1 MPTRLYSFS
10 MSLKFNLL
18 HCLVMDIDLL
28 AKMIRDV
35 VLEKDEVA
43 LPGLGVFVA
52 EFVPASFSDKGFT
65 INPPYKRL
73 TFRQEVN
80 AGDDT
85 LIRMYAEANN
95 IGEDAAARIV
105 NDFLSG
111 LKDILMVRKSV
122 VFPELGKLRATRENN
137 FFFIAD
143 ENLDIYPE
151 GFGLEPVSL
160 KTHQEAVSEVAETI
174 AGLRSILEPE
184 TASGTDIAS
193 ESETPPASET
203 VLEADSA
210 PESENA
216 AEPEAEPV
224 VGAAAASGIAL
235 QTESEDEPMEV
246 AEEGVSGDDA
256 EGESVVETGSEAAEE
271 AVEDAA
277 GESAEE
283 AAGEAE
289 DSCAEGDA
297 EQSGTN
303 AEDTMEIAEE
313 TVEEFAEE
321 SAAETESEPA
331 EETAAAEEESAEEPA
346 GESEEEPAED
356 HAGEDAA
363 ATSGPETENDF
374 GLMPPLDIQIE
385 ETDSDAE
392 AAPLADAD
400 LDVQSGRD
408 SETVGHEVLSEILVI
423 EDNSK
428 AMEDNAGE
436 IEDNG
441 EATGE
446 SSSAIGDDA
455 NTPSR
460 SSRFWKTFRIIAVTL
475 AVLAILALAAFII
488 LSRVAPDF
496 IDRILYSP
504 EELDIV
510 RQMTSGR

>member
-18 HCLVMDIDLL
+18 HYLVMDIDLL

-95 IGEDAAARIV
+95 IGEDAAACIV
-105 NDFLSG
+105 NDFLAG
-111 LKDILMVRKSV
+111 LKDILMVRKAV

-313 TVEEFAEE
+313 TAEESAEE

-346 GESEEEPAED
+346 EEPAAE
-356 HAGEDAA
+356 AAA
-363 ATSGPETENDF
+363 ATSGPEKDNDF
-374 GLMPPLDIQIE
+374 GIIPPLDIQIE
-385 ETDSDAE
+385 ETDPDAE

-400 LDVQSGRD
+400 LALHPGQD
-408 SETVGHEVLSEILVI
+408 SEPVSQEFLSEILVI
-423 EDNSK
+423 EDN
-428 AMEDNAGE
+428 
-436 IEDNG
+436 
-441 EATGE
+441 
-446 SSSAIGDDA
+446 A
-455 NTPSR
+455 NEPSR

-510 RQMTSGR
+510 RQMTSVR

>member
-18 HCLVMDIDLL
+18 HYLVMDIDLL

-73 TFRQEVN
+73 SFRQEVN

-111 LKDILMVRKSV
+111 LKDILMVRKAV

-216 AEPEAEPV
+216 AEPEVEPV
-224 VGAAAASGIAL
+224 VVAAAASGIAL

-271 AVEDAA
+271 AAEDAG

-283 AAGEAE
+283 AAEQAAGEAE

-331 EETAAAEEESAEEPA
+331 EETAAAEEEST
-346 GESEEEPAED
+346 EEPAED
-356 HAGEDAA
+356 PAA
-363 ATSGPETENDF
+363 EAASATSGPEKDNDF
-374 GLMPPLDIQIE
+374 GIIPPLDIQIE
-385 ETDSDAE
+385 ETDPDAE

-400 LDVQSGRD
+400 LALHPGQD
-408 SETVGHEVLSEILVI
+408 SEPVSQEFLSEILVI
-423 EDNSK
+423 EDN
-428 AMEDNAGE
+428 
-436 IEDNG
+436 
-441 EATGE
+441 
-446 SSSAIGDDA
+446 A
-455 NTPSR
+455 NEPSR

-510 RQMTSGR
+510 RQMTSVR

>member
-18 HCLVMDIDLL
+18 HYLVMDIDLL

-111 LKDILMVRKSV
+111 LKDILMVRKAV

-271 AVEDAA
+271 AAEDAV
-277 GESAEE
+277 GESAEQS
-283 AAGEAE
+283 AGEAE

-313 TVEEFAEE
+313 TAEESAEE
-321 SAAETESEPA
+321 SAAETELEPA

-346 GESEEEPAED
+346 EEPAAE
-356 HAGEDAA
+356 AAA
-363 ATSGPETENDF
+363 ATSGPEKDNDF
-374 GLMPPLDIQIE
+374 GIIPPLDIQIE
-385 ETDSDAE
+385 ETDPDAE

-400 LDVQSGRD
+400 LALHPGQD
-408 SETVGHEVLSEILVI
+408 SEPVSQEFLSEILVI
-423 EDNSK
+423 EDN
-428 AMEDNAGE
+428 
-436 IEDNG
+436 
-441 EATGE
+441 
-446 SSSAIGDDA
+446 A
-455 NTPSR
+455 NEPSR

-496 IDRILYSP
+496 IDKILYSP

>member
-18 HCLVMDIDLL
+18 HYLVMDIDLL

-111 LKDILMVRKSV
+111 LKDILMVRKAV

-216 AEPEAEPV
+216 AEPEVEPV
-224 VGAAAASGIAL
+224 VVAAAASGIAL

-271 AVEDAA
+271 AAEDAV

-283 AAGEAE
+283 AAEQAAGEAE

-346 GESEEEPAED
+346 EEPAAE
-356 HAGEDAA
+356 AA
-363 ATSGPETENDF
+363 SATSGPEKDNDF
-374 GLMPPLDIQIE
+374 GIIPPLDIQIE
-385 ETDSDAE
+385 ETDPDAE

-400 LDVQSGRD
+400 LALHPGQD
-408 SETVGHEVLSEILVI
+408 SEPVSQEFLSEILVI
-423 EDNSK
+423 EDNGK
-428 AMEDNAGE
+428 AIEDNANE
-436 IEDNG
+436 
-441 EATGE
+441 
-446 SSSAIGDDA
+446 
-455 NTPSR
+455 PSR

-496 IDRILYSP
+496 IDKILYSP

-510 RQMTSGR
+510 RQMTTVR

>member
-18 HCLVMDIDLL
+18 HYLVMDIDLL

-111 LKDILMVRKSV
+111 LKDILMVRKAV

-216 AEPEAEPV
+216 AEPEVEPV
-224 VGAAAASGIAL
+224 VVAAAASGIAL

-256 EGESVVETGSEAAEE
+256 EGESVVETGSEAAED
-271 AVEDAA
+271 AV
-277 GESAEE
+277 GESAEQS
-283 AAGEAE
+283 AGEAE

-313 TVEEFAEE
+313 TAEESAEE

-331 EETAAAEEESAEEPA
+331 EETAAAEEESAEEPV
-346 GESEEEPAED
+346 EEPAAE
-356 HAGEDAA
+356 AAA
-363 ATSGPETENDF
+363 ATSGPEKDNDF
-374 GLMPPLDIQIE
+374 GIIPPLDIQIE
-385 ETDSDAE
+385 ETDPDAE

-400 LDVQSGRD
+400 LALHPGQD
-408 SETVGHEVLSEILVI
+408 SEPVSQEFLSEILVI
-423 EDNSK
+423 EDN
-428 AMEDNAGE
+428 
-436 IEDNG
+436 
-441 EATGE
+441 
-446 SSSAIGDDA
+446 A
-455 NTPSR
+455 NEPSR

-475 AVLAILALAAFII
+475 AVLAILVLAAFII

-510 RQMTSGR
+510 RQMTSSR

>member
-18 HCLVMDIDLL
+18 HYLVMDIDLL

-111 LKDILMVRKSV
+111 LKDILMVRKAV

-283 AAGEAE
+283 AAEQAAGEAE

-313 TVEEFAEE
+313 TAEESAEE

-346 GESEEEPAED
+346 EDPAAE
-356 HAGEDAA
+356 AA
-363 ATSGPETENDF
+363 SATSGPEKDNDF
-374 GLMPPLDIQIE
+374 GIIPPLDIQIE
-385 ETDSDAE
+385 ETDPDAE

-400 LDVQSGRD
+400 LALHPGQD
-408 SETVGHEVLSEILVI
+408 SEPVSQEFLSEILVI
-423 EDNSK
+423 EDN
-428 AMEDNAGE
+428 
-436 IEDNG
+436 
-441 EATGE
+441 
-446 SSSAIGDDA
+446 A
-455 NTPSR
+455 NEPSR

-496 IDRILYSP
+496 IDKILYSP

>member
-18 HCLVMDIDLL
+18 HYLVMDIDLL

-111 LKDILMVRKSV
+111 LKDILMVRKAV

-216 AEPEAEPV
+216 AEPEVEPV
-224 VGAAAASGIAL
+224 VVAAAASGIAL

-346 GESEEEPAED
+346 EEPAAE
-356 HAGEDAA
+356 AA
-363 ATSGPETENDF
+363 SATSGPEKDNDF
-374 GLMPPLDIQIE
+374 GIIPPLDIQIE
-385 ETDSDAE
+385 ETDPDAE

-400 LDVQSGRD
+400 LALHPGQD
-408 SETVGHEVLSEILVI
+408 SEPVSQEFLSEILVI
-423 EDNSK
+423 EDN
-428 AMEDNAGE
+428 
-436 IEDNG
+436 
-441 EATGE
+441 
-446 SSSAIGDDA
+446 A
-455 NTPSR
+455 NEPSR

-510 RQMTSGR
+510 RQMTSVR

>member
-18 HCLVMDIDLL
+18 HYLVMDIDLL

-111 LKDILMVRKSV
+111 LKDILMVRKAV

-313 TVEEFAEE
+313 TAEESAEE

-346 GESEEEPAED
+346 EEPAAE
-356 HAGEDAA
+356 AAA

-400 LDVQSGRD
+400 LALHPGQD
-408 SETVGHEVLSEILVI
+408 SEPVSQEFLSEILVI
-423 EDNSK
+423 EDNGK
-428 AMEDNAGE
+428 AIEDNANE
-436 IEDNG
+436 
-441 EATGE
+441 
-446 SSSAIGDDA
+446 
-455 NTPSR
+455 PSR

-496 IDRILYSP
+496 IDKLLYSP

>member
-1 MPTRLYSFS
+1 MPTWLYSFS

-18 HCLVMDIDLL
+18 HYLVMDIDLL

-111 LKDILMVRKSV
+111 LKDILMVRKAV

-216 AEPEAEPV
+216 AEPEVEPV
-224 VGAAAASGIAL
+224 VVAAAASGIAL

-246 AEEGVSGDDA
+246 AEEGVSGDAA

-271 AVEDAA
+271 AVEEAA
-277 GESAEE
+277 GESAEESAEE

-289 DSCAEGDA
+289 DSCAEGDE

-313 TVEEFAEE
+313 TAEESAEE

-346 GESEEEPAED
+346 EEPAAE
-356 HAGEDAA
+356 AAA
-363 ATSGPETENDF
+363 ATSGPEKDNDF
-374 GLMPPLDIQIE
+374 GIIPPLDIQIE
-385 ETDSDAE
+385 ETDPDAE

-400 LDVQSGRD
+400 LALHPGQD
-408 SETVGHEVLSEILVI
+408 SEPVSQEFLSEILVI
-423 EDNSK
+423 EDN
-428 AMEDNAGE
+428 
-436 IEDNG
+436 
-441 EATGE
+441 
-446 SSSAIGDDA
+446 A
-455 NTPSR
+455 NEPSR

-510 RQMTSGR
+510 RQMTSVR

>member
-1 MPTRLYSFS
+1 MPTWLYSFS
-10 MSLKFNLL
+10 ILLKFNLL
-18 HCLVMDIDLL
+18 HYLVMDIDLL

-43 LPGLGVFVA
+43 LPGLGVFLA

-111 LKDILMVRKSV
+111 LKDILMVRKAV

-216 AEPEAEPV
+216 AEPEVEPV
-224 VGAAAASGIAL
+224 VVAAAASGIAL

-271 AVEDAA
+271 AAEDAV
-277 GESAEE
+277 GESAEQF
-283 AAGEAE
+283 AGEAE

-346 GESEEEPAED
+346 EEPAAE
-356 HAGEDAA
+356 AAA
-363 ATSGPETENDF
+363 ATSGPEKDNDF
-374 GLMPPLDIQIE
+374 GIIPPLDIQIE
-385 ETDSDAE
+385 ETDPDAE

-400 LDVQSGRD
+400 LALHPGQD
-408 SETVGHEVLSEILVI
+408 SEPVSQEFLSEILVI
-423 EDNSK
+423 EDN
-428 AMEDNAGE
+428 
-436 IEDNG
+436 
-441 EATGE
+441 
-446 SSSAIGDDA
+446 A
-455 NTPSR
+455 NEPSR

-510 RQMTSGR
+510 RQMTSVR

>member
-18 HCLVMDIDLL
+18 HYLVMDIDLL

-111 LKDILMVRKSV
+111 LKDILMVRKAV

-235 QTESEDEPMEV
+235 QTESEDEPIEV

-313 TVEEFAEE
+313 TAEESAEE

-346 GESEEEPAED
+346 EEPAAE
-356 HAGEDAA
+356 AAA
-363 ATSGPETENDF
+363 ATSGPEKDNDF
-374 GLMPPLDIQIE
+374 GIIPPLDIQIE
-385 ETDSDAE
+385 ETDPDAE

-400 LDVQSGRD
+400 LALHPGQD
-408 SETVGHEVLSEILVI
+408 SEPVSQEFLSEILVI
-423 EDNSK
+423 EDN
-428 AMEDNAGE
+428 
-436 IEDNG
+436 
-441 EATGE
+441 
-446 SSSAIGDDA
+446 A
-455 NTPSR
+455 NEPSR

-496 IDRILYSP
+496 IDKILYSP

>member
-18 HCLVMDIDLL
+18 HYLVMDIDLL

-105 NDFLSG
+105 NDFLAG
-111 LKDILMVRKSV
+111 LKDILMVRKAV

-174 AGLRSILEPE
+174 AGLRSILQPE
-184 TASGTDIAS
+184 TASGTDIAL
-193 ESETPPASET
+193 ESEAVPAPET
-203 VLEADSA
+203 VLDADSA

-216 AEPEAEPV
+216 AEPDVEPV
-224 VGAAAASGIAL
+224 VVAAAASGIAL
-235 QTESEDEPMEV
+235 QSESEDEPMEV

-256 EGESVVETGSEAAEE
+256 EGESFVETGSAAEE
-271 AVEDAA
+271 ESAEEPA
-277 GESAEE
+277 GESAEQV
-283 AAGEAE
+283 A

-496 IDRILYSP
+496 IDKILYSP

>member
-18 HCLVMDIDLL
+18 HYLVMDIDLL

-111 LKDILMVRKSV
+111 LKDILMVRKAV

-216 AEPEAEPV
+216 AEPEVEPV

-271 AVEDAA
+271 AAEDAV
-277 GESAEE
+277 GESAEQF
-283 AAGEAE
+283 AGEAE

-313 TVEEFAEE
+313 TAEESAEE

-346 GESEEEPAED
+346 EEPAAE
-356 HAGEDAA
+356 AAA
-363 ATSGPETENDF
+363 ATSGPEKDNDF
-374 GLMPPLDIQIE
+374 GIIPPLDIQIE
-385 ETDSDAE
+385 ETDPDAE

-400 LDVQSGRD
+400 LALHPGQD
-408 SETVGHEVLSEILVI
+408 SEPVSQEFLSEILVI
-423 EDNSK
+423 EDN
-428 AMEDNAGE
+428 
-436 IEDNG
+436 
-441 EATGE
+441 
-446 SSSAIGDDA
+446 A
-455 NTPSR
+455 NEPSR

-496 IDRILYSP
+496 IDKILYSP

>member
-1 MPTRLYSFS
+1 MPTWLYSFS
-10 MSLKFNLL
+10 ILLKFNLL
-18 HCLVMDIDLL
+18 HYLVMDIDLL

-43 LPGLGVFVA
+43 LPGLGVFLA

-111 LKDILMVRKSV
+111 LKDILMVRKAV

-160 KTHQEAVSEVAETI
+160 KTHQEAVSEVAETM
-174 AGLRSILEPE
+174 AGLRSILEPDN
-184 TASGTDIAS
+184 ASGTDIAP
-193 ESETPPASET
+193 ESETPPAPETAPESESVPASET

-313 TVEEFAEE
+313 TAEESAEE

-346 GESEEEPAED
+346 EEPAAE
-356 HAGEDAA
+356 AAA
-363 ATSGPETENDF
+363 ATSGPEKDNDF
-374 GLMPPLDIQIE
+374 GIIPPLDIQIE
-385 ETDSDAE
+385 ETDPDAE

-400 LDVQSGRD
+400 LALHPGQD
-408 SETVGHEVLSEILVI
+408 SEPVSQEFLSEILVI
-423 EDNSK
+423 EDN
-428 AMEDNAGE
+428 
-436 IEDNG
+436 
-441 EATGE
+441 
-446 SSSAIGDDA
+446 A
-455 NTPSR
+455 NEPSR

>member
-1 MPTRLYSFS
+1 
-10 MSLKFNLL
+10 
-18 HCLVMDIDLL
+18 MDIDLL

-111 LKDILMVRKSV
+111 LKDILMVRKAV

-216 AEPEAEPV
+216 AEPEVEPV
-224 VGAAAASGIAL
+224 VVAAAASGIAL

-256 EGESVVETGSEAAEE
+256 EGES
-271 AVEDAA
+271 
-277 GESAEE
+277 AEE
-283 AAGEAE
+283 AAEDAE

-313 TVEEFAEE
+313 TAEESAEE

-346 GESEEEPAED
+346 EEPAAE
-356 HAGEDAA
+356 AAA
-363 ATSGPETENDF
+363 ATSGPEKDNDF
-374 GLMPPLDIQIE
+374 GIIPPLDIQIE
-385 ETDSDAE
+385 ETDPDAE

-400 LDVQSGRD
+400 LDVHSGQD

-423 EDNSK
+423 EDN
-428 AMEDNAGE
+428 
-436 IEDNG
+436 
-441 EATGE
+441 
-446 SSSAIGDDA
+446 A
-455 NTPSR
+455 NEPSR

>member
-18 HCLVMDIDLL
+18 HYLVMDIDLL

-111 LKDILMVRKSV
+111 LKDILMVRKAV

-271 AVEDAA
+271 AAEDAV

-283 AAGEAE
+283 AAEQAAGEAE

-313 TVEEFAEE
+313 TAEESAEE

-346 GESEEEPAED
+346 EEPAAE
-356 HAGEDAA
+356 AA
-363 ATSGPETENDF
+363 SATSGPEKDNDF
-374 GLMPPLDIQIE
+374 GIIPPLDIQIE
-385 ETDSDAE
+385 ETDPDAE

-400 LDVQSGRD
+400 LALHPGQD
-408 SETVGHEVLSEILVI
+408 SEPVSQEFLSEILVI
-423 EDNSK
+423 EDN
-428 AMEDNAGE
+428 
-436 IEDNG
+436 
-441 EATGE
+441 
-446 SSSAIGDDA
+446 A
-455 NTPSR
+455 NEPSR

-510 RQMTSGR
+510 RQMTTVR

>member
-1 MPTRLYSFS
+1 
-10 MSLKFNLL
+10 
-18 HCLVMDIDLL
+18 MDIDLL

-111 LKDILMVRKSV
+111 LKDILMVRKAV

-216 AEPEAEPV
+216 AEPEVEPV
-224 VGAAAASGIAL
+224 VVAAAASGIAL

-283 AAGEAE
+283 AE

-313 TVEEFAEE
+313 TAEESAEE

-346 GESEEEPAED
+346 EEPAAE
-356 HAGEDAA
+356 AAA
-363 ATSGPETENDF
+363 ATSGPEKDNDF
-374 GLMPPLDIQIE
+374 GIIPPLDIQIE
-385 ETDSDAE
+385 ETDPDAE

-400 LDVQSGRD
+400 LALHPGQD
-408 SETVGHEVLSEILVI
+408 SEPVSQEFLSEILVI
-423 EDNSK
+423 EDN
-428 AMEDNAGE
+428 
-436 IEDNG
+436 
-441 EATGE
+441 
-446 SSSAIGDDA
+446 A
-455 NTPSR
+455 NEPSR

>member
-18 HCLVMDIDLL
+18 HYLVMDIDLL

-73 TFRQEVN
+73 TFRQGDN

-85 LIRMYAEANN
+85 LVRMYAEANN

-283 AAGEAE
+283 AVGESAEEAAGEAE

-313 TVEEFAEE
+313 TAEESAEE

-346 GESEEEPAED
+346 DDP
-356 HAGEDAA
+356 AGEDAA
-363 ATSGPETENDF
+363 ATSEPETENDF
-374 GLMPPLDIQIE
+374 GIIPPLDIQIE
-385 ETDSDAE
+385 ETDPDAE

-400 LDVQSGRD
+400 LALHPGQD
-408 SETVGHEVLSEILVI
+408 SEPVSQEFLSEILVI
-423 EDNSK
+423 EDNGK
-428 AMEDNAGE
+428 AIEDNANE
-436 IEDNG
+436 
-441 EATGE
+441 
-446 SSSAIGDDA
+446 
-455 NTPSR
+455 PSR

-496 IDRILYSP
+496 IDKILYSP

>member
-1 MPTRLYSFS
+1 
-10 MSLKFNLL
+10 
-18 HCLVMDIDLL
+18 MDIDLL

-111 LKDILMVRKSV
+111 LKDILMVRKAV

-216 AEPEAEPV
+216 AEPEVEPV
-224 VGAAAASGIAL
+224 VGVAAASGIAL

-313 TVEEFAEE
+313 TAEESAEE

-346 GESEEEPAED
+346 EEPAAE
-356 HAGEDAA
+356 AAA
-363 ATSGPETENDF
+363 ATSGPEKDNDF
-374 GLMPPLDIQIE
+374 GIIPPLDIQIE
-385 ETDSDAE
+385 ETDPDAE

-400 LDVQSGRD
+400 LALHPGQD
-408 SETVGHEVLSEILVI
+408 SEPVSQEFLSEILVI
-423 EDNSK
+423 EDN
-428 AMEDNAGE
+428 
-436 IEDNG
+436 
-441 EATGE
+441 
-446 SSSAIGDDA
+446 A
-455 NTPSR
+455 NEPSR

-510 RQMTSGR
+510 RQMTSVR

>member
-18 HCLVMDIDLL
+18 HYLVMDIDLL

-111 LKDILMVRKSV
+111 LKDILMVRKAV

-271 AVEDAA
+271 AAEDAV
-277 GESAEE
+277 GESAEQS
-283 AAGEAE
+283 AGEAE

-313 TVEEFAEE
+313 TAEESAEE

-346 GESEEEPAED
+346 EEPAAE
-356 HAGEDAA
+356 AAA
-363 ATSGPETENDF
+363 ATSGPEKDNDF
-374 GLMPPLDIQIE
+374 GIIPPLDIQIE
-385 ETDSDAE
+385 ETDPDAE

-400 LDVQSGRD
+400 LALHPGQD
-408 SETVGHEVLSEILVI
+408 SEPVSQEFLSEILVI
-423 EDNSK
+423 EDN
-428 AMEDNAGE
+428 
-436 IEDNG
+436 
-441 EATGE
+441 
-446 SSSAIGDDA
+446 A
-455 NTPSR
+455 NEPSR

-475 AVLAILALAAFII
+475 AVLAILALAVFII

>member
-1 MPTRLYSFS
+1 MPNRLYSFS
-10 MSLKFNLL
+10 ILLKFNLL
-18 HCLVMDIDLL
+18 HYLVMDIDLL

-111 LKDILMVRKSV
+111 LKDILMVRKAV

-235 QTESEDEPMEV
+235 QSESEDEPMEV

-313 TVEEFAEE
+313 TAEESAEE

-346 GESEEEPAED
+346 EEPAAE
-356 HAGEDAA
+356 AAA
-363 ATSGPETENDF
+363 ATSGPEKDNDF
-374 GLMPPLDIQIE
+374 GIIPPLDIQIE
-385 ETDSDAE
+385 ETDPDAE

-400 LDVQSGRD
+400 LALHPGQD
-408 SETVGHEVLSEILVI
+408 SEPVSQEFLSEILVI
-423 EDNSK
+423 EDN
-428 AMEDNAGE
+428 
-436 IEDNG
+436 
-441 EATGE
+441 
-446 SSSAIGDDA
+446 A
-455 NTPSR
+455 NEPSR

-496 IDRILYSP
+496 IDKLLYSP

>member
-18 HCLVMDIDLL
+18 HYLVMDIDLL

-184 TASGTDIAS
+184 TASGTDIAL
-193 ESETPPASET
+193 ESEAVPAPET
-203 VLEADSA
+203 VLDADSA

-283 AAGEAE
+283 SAGEAE

-297 EQSGTN
+297 EQSVTI

-313 TVEEFAEE
+313 TAEESAEE

-346 GESEEEPAED
+346 EEPAAE
-356 HAGEDAA
+356 AAA
-363 ATSGPETENDF
+363 ATSGPEKDNDF
-374 GLMPPLDIQIE
+374 GIIPPLDIQIE
-385 ETDSDAE
+385 ETDPDAE

-400 LDVQSGRD
+400 LALHPGQD
-408 SETVGHEVLSEILVI
+408 SEPVSQEFLSQILVI
-423 EDNSK
+423 EDN
-428 AMEDNAGE
+428 
-436 IEDNG
+436 
-441 EATGE
+441 
-446 SSSAIGDDA
+446 A
-455 NTPSR
+455 NEPSR

-496 IDRILYSP
+496 IDKILYSP

>member
-1 MPTRLYSFS
+1 
-10 MSLKFNLL
+10 
-18 HCLVMDIDLL
+18 MDIDLL

-111 LKDILMVRKSV
+111 LKDILMVRKAV

-216 AEPEAEPV
+216 AEPEVEPV
-224 VGAAAASGIAL
+224 VVAAAASGIAL

-313 TVEEFAEE
+313 TAEESAEE

-346 GESEEEPAED
+346 EEPAAE
-356 HAGEDAA
+356 AA
-363 ATSGPETENDF
+363 SATSGPEKDNDF
-374 GLMPPLDIQIE
+374 GIIPPLDIQIE
-385 ETDSDAE
+385 ETDPDAE

-400 LDVQSGRD
+400 LALHPGQD
-408 SETVGHEVLSEILVI
+408 SEPVSQEFLSEILVI
-423 EDNSK
+423 EDN
-428 AMEDNAGE
+428 
-436 IEDNG
+436 
-441 EATGE
+441 
-446 SSSAIGDDA
+446 A
-455 NTPSR
+455 NEPSR

-510 RQMTSGR
+510 RQMTSVR

>member
-1 MPTRLYSFS
+1 MPTWLYSFS

-18 HCLVMDIDLL
+18 HYLVMDIDLL

-73 TFRQEVN
+73 SFRQEDK

-85 LIRMYAEANN
+85 LVRMYAEANN

-216 AEPEAEPV
+216 AEPEVEPV
-224 VGAAAASGIAL
+224 VVAAAASGIAL

-271 AVEDAA
+271 AV

-346 GESEEEPAED
+346 EEPAAE
-356 HAGEDAA
+356 AAA
-363 ATSGPETENDF
+363 ATSGPEKDNDF
-374 GLMPPLDIQIE
+374 GIIPPLDIQIE
-385 ETDSDAE
+385 ETYPDAE

-400 LDVQSGRD
+400 LALHPGQD
-408 SETVGHEVLSEILVI
+408 SEPVSQEFLSEILVI
-423 EDNSK
+423 EDN
-428 AMEDNAGE
+428 
-436 IEDNG
+436 
-441 EATGE
+441 
-446 SSSAIGDDA
+446 A
-455 NTPSR
+455 NEPSR

>member
-18 HCLVMDIDLL
+18 HYLVMDIDLL

-111 LKDILMVRKSV
+111 LKDILMVRKAV

-174 AGLRSILEPE
+174 VGLRSILEPE

-216 AEPEAEPV
+216 AEPEVEPV
-224 VGAAAASGIAL
+224 VVAAAASGIAL

-331 EETAAAEEESAEEPA
+331 EETAAAEEEST
-346 GESEEEPAED
+346 EEPAED
-356 HAGEDAA
+356 PAA
-363 ATSGPETENDF
+363 EAASATSGPEKDNDF
-374 GLMPPLDIQIE
+374 GIIPPLDIQIE
-385 ETDSDAE
+385 ETDPDAE

-400 LDVQSGRD
+400 LALHPGQD
-408 SETVGHEVLSEILVI
+408 SEPVSQEFLSEILVI
-423 EDNSK
+423 EDN
-428 AMEDNAGE
+428 
-436 IEDNG
+436 
-441 EATGE
+441 
-446 SSSAIGDDA
+446 A
-455 NTPSR
+455 NEPSR

-510 RQMTSGR
+510 RQMTSVR

>member
-18 HCLVMDIDLL
+18 HYLVMDIDLL

-111 LKDILMVRKSV
+111 LKDILMVRKAV

-160 KTHQEAVSEVAETI
+160 KTHQEAVSEVAETM
-174 AGLRSILEPE
+174 AGVRSILEPDN
-184 TASGTDIAS
+184 ASGTDIAP
-193 ESETPPASET
+193 ESETPPAPETAPESESVPASET

-283 AAGEAE
+283 SAEESAGEAE

-297 EQSGTN
+297 EQSVTI

-313 TVEEFAEE
+313 TAEESAEE

-346 GESEEEPAED
+346 EEPAAE
-356 HAGEDAA
+356 AAA
-363 ATSGPETENDF
+363 ATSGPEKDNDF
-374 GLMPPLDIQIE
+374 GIIPPLDIQIE
-385 ETDSDAE
+385 ETDPDAE

-400 LDVQSGRD
+400 LALHPGQD
-408 SETVGHEVLSEILVI
+408 SEPVSQEFLSEILVI
-423 EDNSK
+423 EDN
-428 AMEDNAGE
+428 
-436 IEDNG
+436 
-441 EATGE
+441 
-446 SSSAIGDDA
+446 A
-455 NTPSR
+455 NEPSR

-496 IDRILYSP
+496 IDKILYSP

>member
-10 MSLKFNLL
+10 ILLKFNLL
-18 HCLVMDIDLL
+18 HYLVMDIDLL

-111 LKDILMVRKSV
+111 LKDILMVRKAV

-246 AEEGVSGDDA
+246 TEDGVSGDDA
-256 EGESVVETGSEAAEE
+256 EGESVVETGSESAEKAAEQ
-271 AVEDAA
+271 AA
-277 GESAEE
+277 DG
-283 AAGEAE
+283 
-289 DSCAEGDA
+289 CAEGDA
-297 EQSGTN
+297 EQSGAN
-303 AEDTMEIAEE
+303 AEEAMEIAED
-313 TVEEFAEE
+313 TVDENAEE
-321 SAAETESEPA
+321 SAAEIEPEPA
-331 EETAAAEEESAEEPA
+331 EEIAAAEEESAEEPA
-346 GESEEEPAED
+346 EESAEEPVEEPAAE
-356 HAGEDAA
+356 AAA
-363 ATSGPETENDF
+363 ATSGPEKDNDF
-374 GLMPPLDIQIE
+374 GIIPPLDIQIE

-428 AMEDNAGE
+428 AIEDNAGE

-441 EATGE
+441 EAIGE
-446 SSSAIGDDA
+446 SSSAIGDNA
-455 NTPSR
+455 NEPSR

-510 RQMTSGR
+510 RQMTSVR

>member
-18 HCLVMDIDLL
+18 HYLVMDIDLL

-111 LKDILMVRKSV
+111 LKDILMVRKAV

-283 AAGEAE
+283 SAEESAGEAE

-313 TVEEFAEE
+313 TAEESAEE

-346 GESEEEPAED
+346 EEPAAE
-356 HAGEDAA
+356 AAA
-363 ATSGPETENDF
+363 ATSGPEKDNDF
-374 GLMPPLDIQIE
+374 GIIPPLDIQIE
-385 ETDSDAE
+385 ETDPDAE

-400 LDVQSGRD
+400 LALHPGQD
-408 SETVGHEVLSEILVI
+408 SEPVSQEFLSEILVI
-423 EDNSK
+423 EDN
-428 AMEDNAGE
+428 
-436 IEDNG
+436 
-441 EATGE
+441 
-446 SSSAIGDDA
+446 A
-455 NTPSR
+455 NEPSR

-510 RQMTSGR
+510 RQMTSVR

>member
-18 HCLVMDIDLL
+18 HYLVMDIDLL

-111 LKDILMVRKSV
+111 LKDILMVRKAV

-216 AEPEAEPV
+216 AEPEVEPV
-224 VGAAAASGIAL
+224 VVAAAASGIAL

-271 AVEDAA
+271 AAEEAA
-277 GESAEE
+277 GESAEQ

-331 EETAAAEEESAEEPA
+331 EETAAAEEESAEEPV
-346 GESEEEPAED
+346 EEPAAE
-356 HAGEDAA
+356 AAA
-363 ATSGPETENDF
+363 ATSGPEKDNDF
-374 GLMPPLDIQIE
+374 GIIPPLDIQIE
-385 ETDSDAE
+385 ETDPDAE

-400 LDVQSGRD
+400 LALHPGQD
-408 SETVGHEVLSEILVI
+408 SEPVSQEFLSEILVI
-423 EDNSK
+423 EDN
-428 AMEDNAGE
+428 
-436 IEDNG
+436 
-441 EATGE
+441 
-446 SSSAIGDDA
+446 A
-455 NTPSR
+455 NEPSR

-496 IDRILYSP
+496 IDKILYSP

-510 RQMTSGR
+510 RQMTSVR

>member
-18 HCLVMDIDLL
+18 HYLVMDIDLL

-105 NDFLSG
+105 NDFLAG
-111 LKDILMVRKSV
+111 LKDILMVRKAV

-235 QTESEDEPMEV
+235 QSESEDEPMEV

-283 AAGEAE
+283 SAEEAAGEAE

-313 TVEEFAEE
+313 TAEESAEE

-346 GESEEEPAED
+346 EEPAAE
-356 HAGEDAA
+356 AAA
-363 ATSGPETENDF
+363 ATSGPEKDNDF
-374 GLMPPLDIQIE
+374 GIIPPLDIQIE
-385 ETDSDAE
+385 ETDPDAE

-400 LDVQSGRD
+400 LALHPGQD
-408 SETVGHEVLSEILVI
+408 SEPVSQEFLSEILVI
-423 EDNSK
+423 EDN
-428 AMEDNAGE
+428 
-436 IEDNG
+436 
-441 EATGE
+441 
-446 SSSAIGDDA
+446 A
-455 NTPSR
+455 NEPSR

>member
-18 HCLVMDIDLL
+18 HYLVMDIDLL

-111 LKDILMVRKSV
+111 LKDILMVRKAV

-216 AEPEAEPV
+216 AEPEVEPV
-224 VGAAAASGIAL
+224 VVAAAASGIAL

-271 AVEDAA
+271 AAEDAV

-283 AAGEAE
+283 AAEQAAGEAE

-346 GESEEEPAED
+346 EEPAAE
-356 HAGEDAA
+356 AAA
-363 ATSGPETENDF
+363 ATSGPEKDNDF
-374 GLMPPLDIQIE
+374 GIIPPLDIQIE
-385 ETDSDAE
+385 ETDPDAE

-400 LDVQSGRD
+400 LALHPGQD
-408 SETVGHEVLSEILVI
+408 SEPVSQEFLSEILVI
-423 EDNSK
+423 EDN
-428 AMEDNAGE
+428 
-436 IEDNG
+436 
-441 EATGE
+441 
-446 SSSAIGDDA
+446 A
-455 NTPSR
+455 NEPSR

-496 IDRILYSP
+496 IDKILYSP

>member
-18 HCLVMDIDLL
+18 HYLVMDIDLL

-105 NDFLSG
+105 NDFLAG
-111 LKDILMVRKSV
+111 LKDILMVRKAV

-271 AVEDAA
+271 AVEEAA

-313 TVEEFAEE
+313 TAEESAEE

-346 GESEEEPAED
+346 EEPAAE
-356 HAGEDAA
+356 AAA
-363 ATSGPETENDF
+363 ATSGPEKDNDF
-374 GLMPPLDIQIE
+374 GIIPPLDIQIE
-385 ETDSDAE
+385 ETDPDAE

-400 LDVQSGRD
+400 LALHPGQD
-408 SETVGHEVLSEILVI
+408 SEPVSQEFLSEILVI
-423 EDNSK
+423 EDN
-428 AMEDNAGE
+428 
-436 IEDNG
+436 
-441 EATGE
+441 
-446 SSSAIGDDA
+446 A
-455 NTPSR
+455 NEPSR
-460 SSRFWKTFRIIAVTL
+460 SSRFWKTFRVIAVTL

-496 IDRILYSP
+496 VDKILYSP

-510 RQMTSGR
+510 RQMTSVR

>member
-18 HCLVMDIDLL
+18 HYLVMDIDLL

-35 VLEKDEVA
+35 VLEKDEVT

-65 INPPYKRL
+65 ISPPYKRL

-174 AGLRSILEPE
+174 AGVRSILEPE

-216 AEPEAEPV
+216 AEPEVEPV

-313 TVEEFAEE
+313 TAEESAEE

-346 GESEEEPAED
+346 EEPAAE
-356 HAGEDAA
+356 AAA
-363 ATSGPETENDF
+363 ATSGPEKDNDF
-374 GLMPPLDIQIE
+374 GIIPPLDIQIE
-385 ETDSDAE
+385 ETDPDAE

-400 LDVQSGRD
+400 LALHPGQD
-408 SETVGHEVLSEILVI
+408 SEPVSQEFLSEILVI
-423 EDNSK
+423 EDN
-428 AMEDNAGE
+428 
-436 IEDNG
+436 
-441 EATGE
+441 
-446 SSSAIGDDA
+446 A
-455 NTPSR
+455 NEPSR

-510 RQMTSGR
+510 RQMTSVR

>member
-18 HCLVMDIDLL
+18 HYLVMDIDLL

-111 LKDILMVRKSV
+111 LKDILMVRKAV

-174 AGLRSILEPE
+174 VGLRSILEPE

-216 AEPEAEPV
+216 AEPEVEPV
-224 VGAAAASGIAL
+224 VVAAAASGIAL

-271 AVEDAA
+271 AAEDAV

-283 AAGEAE
+283 AAEQAAGEAE

-331 EETAAAEEESAEEPA
+331 EETAAAEEEST
-346 GESEEEPAED
+346 EEPAED
-356 HAGEDAA
+356 PAA
-363 ATSGPETENDF
+363 EAASATSGPEKDNDF
-374 GLMPPLDIQIE
+374 GIIPPLDIQIE
-385 ETDSDAE
+385 ETDPDAE

-400 LDVQSGRD
+400 LALHPGQD
-408 SETVGHEVLSEILVI
+408 SEPVSQEFLSEILVI
-423 EDNSK
+423 EDN
-428 AMEDNAGE
+428 
-436 IEDNG
+436 
-441 EATGE
+441 
-446 SSSAIGDDA
+446 A
-455 NTPSR
+455 NEPSR

-510 RQMTSGR
+510 RQMTSVR

>member
-1 MPTRLYSFS
+1 MPTWLYSFS

-18 HCLVMDIDLL
+18 HYLVMDIDLL

-111 LKDILMVRKSV
+111 LKDILMVRKAV

-184 TASGTDIAS
+184 TASGTDIAL
-193 ESETPPASET
+193 ESEAVPAPET
-203 VLEADSA
+203 VLDADSA

-216 AEPEAEPV
+216 AEPEVEPV
-224 VGAAAASGIAL
+224 VVAAAASGIAL

-271 AVEDAA
+271 AV

-346 GESEEEPAED
+346 EEPAAE
-356 HAGEDAA
+356 AAA
-363 ATSGPETENDF
+363 ATSGPEKDNDF
-374 GLMPPLDIQIE
+374 GIIPPLDIQIE
-385 ETDSDAE
+385 ETDPDAE

-400 LDVQSGRD
+400 LALHPGQD
-408 SETVGHEVLSEILVI
+408 SEPVSQEFLSEILVI
-423 EDNSK
+423 EDN
-428 AMEDNAGE
+428 
-436 IEDNG
+436 
-441 EATGE
+441 
-446 SSSAIGDDA
+446 A
-455 NTPSR
+455 NEPSR

-510 RQMTSGR
+510 RQMTSVR

>member
-18 HCLVMDIDLL
+18 HYLVMDIDLL

-111 LKDILMVRKSV
+111 LKDILMVRKAV

-271 AVEDAA
+271 AAEDAA

-283 AAGEAE
+283 SAGEAE

-313 TVEEFAEE
+313 TAEESAEE

-346 GESEEEPAED
+346 EDPAAE
-356 HAGEDAA
+356 AAA
-363 ATSGPETENDF
+363 ATSGPEKDNDF
-374 GLMPPLDIQIE
+374 GIIPPLDIQIE
-385 ETDSDAE
+385 ETDPDAE

-400 LDVQSGRD
+400 LALHPGQD

-423 EDNSK
+423 EDN
-428 AMEDNAGE
+428 
-436 IEDNG
+436 
-441 EATGE
+441 
-446 SSSAIGDDA
+446 A
-455 NTPSR
+455 NEPSR